1 MFSYLAEEH
10 AKLREDVAKFVV
22 RQMELKA
29 KLVAV
34 KAAEEKVG
42 YLKGQLAM
50 EHTWQ
55 KQRRTPKLKQVEAE
69 KKSSSGLQGG
79 YHCLLWGT
87 PAQEAKG
94 GETCRDW
101 FIKRI

>member
-50 EHTWQ
+50 EHT
-55 KQRRTPKLKQVEAE
+55 
-69 KKSSSGLQGG
+69 
-79 YHCLLWGT
+79 
-87 PAQEAKG
+87 
-94 GETCRDW
+94 
-101 FIKRI
+101 